1 MEFCMSFTRLR
12 SFLIFTII
20 VCLGIATNSIAAK
33 VVYSLPGFDNFNES
47 LSIFDQN
54 VNDNLPGKS
63 TLKKVILDA
72 GHGGKD
78 VGCVGHD
85 IFEKDIA
92 LDITLKLGAMIEKNY
107 PDVDVVYTRDKDV
120 FIPLHERAQ
129 IANRSNADLFI
140 SIHCNTA
147 GKRGVKGTETFVMG
161 LHRAADNL
169 EVAKRENSSILLEKD
184 YSAHYEGYDPDSN
197 EGHIMLSMYQNA
209 FLDQSIAF
217 ANLIETEFKGHGKR
231 VSRGV
236 KQAGFLVLR
245 NTIMPSVLI
254 EAGFLSNN
262 KEGNYLRSEQGK
274 STIANSI
281 FNAFSKYKYDVDHKI
296 IKAKP
301 MVKANTETKSKN
313 KEVASSSQSPKI
325 VEETP
330 EKPVVASK
338 ETKDETAIASI
349 KPKQEKK
356 VEYVV
361 QLAASPNKL
370 RVGGGKWNHLEN
382 VMVRFEKN
390 MYKYQIGELSTYS
403 EASDMKGKL
412 KEMGFK
418 DCFVAAYYNGDPIT
432 VKDAIRISK

>member
-1 MEFCMSFTRLR
+1 MSFARFKLM
-12 SFLIFTII
+12 LILLII
-20 VCLGIATNSIAAK
+20 GCLGFTTNGKAAK
-33 VVYSLPGFDNFNES
+33 VAYSLPGLDNFNTS
-47 LSIFDQN
+47 LSISDQN
-54 VNDNLPGKS
+54 VNDPFPGKS

-78 VGCVGHD
+78 VGCVGHN

-92 LDITLKLGAMIEKNY
+92 LDITLKLGAMIEESY
-107 PDVDVVYTRDKDV
+107 PDVEVVYTRDKDV
-120 FIPLHERAQ
+120 FIPLHERAL

-147 GKRGVKGTETFVMG
+147 GRKGVKGTETFVMG

-169 EVAKRENSSILLEKD
+169 EVAKRENASILLEKD
-184 YSAHYEGYDPDSN
+184 YSTYYEGYDPDSN

-209 FLDQSIAF
+209 YLDQSIAF
-217 ANLIETEFKGHGKR
+217 ANLIETEFEGHGKR

-262 KEGNYLRSEQGK
+262 REGNYLKSELGK
-274 STIANSI
+274 STIANAI

-296 IKAKP
+296 GEPKNTVAKTTP
-301 MVKANTETKSKN
+301 EIQE
-313 KEVASSSQSPKI
+313 KEVVASTSSNI

-330 EKPVVASK
+330 ENVV
-338 ETKDETAIASI
+338 ETANEKKVEKSDGVVT
-349 KPKQEKK
+349 KQKKK

-370 RVGGGKWNHLEN
+370 RVGGGKWNRLEN
-382 VMVRFEKN
+382 VLVRYEKN
-390 MYKYQIGELSTYS
+390 MYKYQIGELASYV
-403 EASDMKGKL
+403 EASDMKVKL
-412 KEMGFK
+412 KDMGFK
-418 DCFVAAYYNGDPIT
+418 DCFVAAYYDGDPIN
-432 VKDAIRISK
+432 VKDAIRLSK